1 MLSYYLQLALTVF
14 FFGFGL
20 GSSFY
25 ILSYFLTETL
35 ETNLKKQI
43 YSIVLS
49 MMKDLRAEH
58 ENDEN

>member
-1 MLSYYLQLALTVF
+1 MLSYYLQLVLTVF

-25 ILSYFLTETL
+25 ILSYLLTATL

-43 YSIVLS
+43 YSVVLS
-49 MMKDLRAEH
+49 MTKELRAEH
-58 ENDEN
+58 KNDED